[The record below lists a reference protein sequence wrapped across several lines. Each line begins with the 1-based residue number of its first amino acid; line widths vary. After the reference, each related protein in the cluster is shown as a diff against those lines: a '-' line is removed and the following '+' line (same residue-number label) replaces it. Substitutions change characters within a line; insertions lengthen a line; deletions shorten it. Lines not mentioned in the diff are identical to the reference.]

1 MIQYIINEFIDVWF
15 NSVEVEFIYYR
26 SRGCTTYSVVS
37 KWTGFYPL
45 VEVLAFSHG
54 DVAVG
59 LVLMWL
65 SYVKIATVTVCFS

>member
-1 MIQYIINEFIDVWF
+1 MSGSTVLNW
-15 NSVEVEFIYYR
+15 NSYDTEVR
-26 SRGCTTYSVVS
+26 VALTYSVVS